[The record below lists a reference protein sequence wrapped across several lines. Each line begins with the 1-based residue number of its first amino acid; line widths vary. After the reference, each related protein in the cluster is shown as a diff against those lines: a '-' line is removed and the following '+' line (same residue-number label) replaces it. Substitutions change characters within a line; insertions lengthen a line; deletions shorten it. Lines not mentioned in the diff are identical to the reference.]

1 MEDRT
6 TEAGVTALNPTP
18 ELLDLHFKALEAD
31 VAARKAGEAWWEAH
45 EEEQRL
51 YAAHGRAK
59 LAAEVAY
66 CAWKDA
72 KIADRKARGQE

>member
-6 TEAGVTALNPTP
+6 TETGVTALNPTP

-31 VAARKAGEAWWEAH
+31 MAARKASAAWHKAH

-51 YAAHGRAK
+51 SAAHRKAR